1 MNPAFKTMKNSL
13 GWRQQQ
19 MLSFCRKY
27 PGLHSI
33 ATDQKTQQVA
43 ISLAKRGLLCIT
55 NIATTGKPVYMVSS
69 T

>member
-1 MNPAFKTMKNSL
+1 
-13 GWRQQQ
+13 

-33 ATDQKTQQVA
+33 ATDKKTQQVA

-55 NIATTGKPVYMVSS
+55 NIAATGKPVYIVSS